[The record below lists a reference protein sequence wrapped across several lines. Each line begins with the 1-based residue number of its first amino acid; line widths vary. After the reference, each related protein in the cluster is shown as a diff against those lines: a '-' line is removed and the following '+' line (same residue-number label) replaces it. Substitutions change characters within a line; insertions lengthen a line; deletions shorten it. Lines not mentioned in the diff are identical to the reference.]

1 MELTVEDVI
10 QRARTANN
18 EIKIQDLEKN
28 IQRKSKDKALKN
40 LMLPPIK
47 FSAEEDWEVVK
58 DYGFG
63 ANEVTA
69 YIPIFVGGKNVNTYK
84 KAKANYSIAEHDQV
98 LVKNAV
104 EEMAVSKY
112 FEALNYKRQVEISDL
127 TIQALESQRRRLEVL
142 FTGGKLIP
150 KSELLKVEANIKRNE
165 SLKLENIRKE
175 KLAMGELSKILNY
188 PLDTEYSNMDFN
200 LKEFMEE
207 NTNIQEKYGKEI
219 EMTTLGEKEKLKVE
233 IAQYDLKIAKADMYP
248 VFYIEPTFQY
258 QEKKYD
264 SNTGDAYLEKISA
277 GDRFYLQVG
286 FSWTFAWGATLDSVS
301 QKRWAYEKA
310 KLEYED
316 NMKGIE
322 LETESRERKVRALYG
337 RTLASKEEVAYLK
350 ENVKIDNMRY
360 ENGLITTFDYLN
372 SVNSYR
378 NAEADYYEMV
388 RNLVIA
394 TMEFENIYK

>member
-10 QRARTANN
+10 QRARTENN
-18 EIKIQDLEKN
+18 QIKIQDLEKN
-28 IQRKSKDKALKN
+28 IQMKSKDKALKN
-40 LMLPPIK
+40 LILPPIK

-69 YIPIFVGGKNVNTYK
+69 YIPLFVGGKNVNTYK
-84 KAKANYSIAEHDQV
+84 KAKANFSLAEHDQV

-104 EEMAVSKY
+104 EELAVSKY

-188 PLDTEYSNMDFN
+188 PLDTNYTSLEFDLESFMNKN
-200 LKEFMEE
+200 KGIKE
-207 NTNIQEKYGKEI
+207 NIKKEI
-219 EMTTLGEKEKLKVE
+219 PLTTLGEKEKLKVD

-258 QEKKYD
+258 QDKLYK
-264 SNTGDAYLEKISA
+264 NGDAYLEKRDSD
-277 GDRFYLQVG
+277 DRFYLQVG

-301 QKRWAYEKA
+301 QKRWSYEKA

-316 NMKGIE
+316 NIKGIE
-322 LETESRERKVRALYG
+322 LESQSRERKVEALYG
-337 RTLASKEEVAYLK
+337 RTLASKEEVEYLK

-378 NAEADYYEMV
+378 NAEADYYEMI

>member
-10 QRARTANN
+10 QRARTENN
-18 EIKIQDLEKN
+18 QIKIQDLEKN
-28 IQRKSKDKALKN
+28 IQRKTKDKALKN
-40 LMLPPIK
+40 LILPPIR

-69 YIPIFVGGKNVNTYK
+69 YIPLFVGGKNVNTYK
-84 KAKANYSIAEHDQV
+84 KAKANFSLAEHDQV

-104 EEMAVSKY
+104 EELAVSKY

-188 PLDTEYSNMDFN
+188 PLDTNYTSLEFDLESFMNKN
-200 LKEFMEE
+200 KGIKE
-207 NTNIQEKYGKEI
+207 NIKKEI
-219 EMTTLGEKEKLKVE
+219 PMTTLGEKEKLKVD

-258 QEKKYD
+258 QDKRYN
-264 SNTGDAYLEKISA
+264 SSGDAYLEKRNA
-277 GDRFYLQVG
+277 DDRFYLQVG
-286 FSWTFAWGATLDSVS
+286 FSWTFAWGGTLDSVS
-301 QKRWAYEKA
+301 QKRWSYEKA

-316 NMKGIE
+316 NIKGIE
-322 LETESRERKVRALYG
+322 LESQSRERRVEALYG

-378 NAEADYYEMV
+378 NAEADYYEMI
-388 RNLVIA
+388 RDLVIA
-394 TMEFENIYK
+394 TMEFKNIYK

>member
-10 QRARTANN
+10 QRARTENN
-18 EIKIQDLEKN
+18 QIKIQDLEKN
-28 IQRKSKDKALKN
+28 IQMKSKDKALKN
-40 LMLPPIK
+40 LILPPIK

-69 YIPIFVGGKNVNTYK
+69 YIPLFVGGKNVNTYK
-84 KAKANYSIAEHDQV
+84 KAKANFSLAEHDQV

-104 EEMAVSKY
+104 EELAVSKY

-188 PLDTEYSNMDFN
+188 PLDTNYTSLEFDLESFMNKN
-200 LKEFMEE
+200 KGIKE
-207 NTNIQEKYGKEI
+207 NIKKEI
-219 EMTTLGEKEKLKVE
+219 PLTTLGEKEKLKVD

-258 QEKKYD
+258 QDKLYN
-264 SNTGDAYLEKISA
+264 SSGDAYLEKRDSD
-277 GDRFYLQVG
+277 DRFYLQVG
-286 FSWTFAWGATLDSVS
+286 FNT
-301 QKRWAYEKA
+301 R
-310 KLEYED
+310 
-316 NMKGIE
+316 
-322 LETESRERKVRALYG
+322 
-337 RTLASKEEVAYLK
+337 
-350 ENVKIDNMRY
+350 
-360 ENGLITTFDYLN
+360 
-372 SVNSYR
+372 
-378 NAEADYYEMV
+378 
-388 RNLVIA
+388 
-394 TMEFENIYK
+394 

>member
-10 QRARTANN
+10 QRARTENN
-18 EIKIQDLEKN
+18 QIKIQDLEKN
-28 IQRKSKDKALKN
+28 IQRKTKDKALKN
-40 LMLPPIK
+40 LILPPIR

-69 YIPIFVGGKNVNTYK
+69 YIPLFVGGKNVNTYK
-84 KAKANYSIAEHDQV
+84 KAKANFSLAEHDQV

-104 EEMAVSKY
+104 EELAVSKY

-188 PLDTEYSNMDFN
+188 PLDTNYTS
-200 LKEFMEE
+200 LEFDLESFMNKNKGINE
-207 NTNIQEKYGKEI
+207 NIKKEI
-219 EMTTLGEKEKLKVE
+219 PMTTLGEKEKLKVD

-258 QEKKYD
+258 QDKLYK
-264 SNTGDAYLEKISA
+264 NRDAYLEKRNA
-277 GDRFYLQVG
+277 DDRFYLQVG
-286 FSWTFAWGATLDSVS
+286 FSWTFAWGGTLDSVS
-301 QKRWAYEKA
+301 QKRWSYEKA

-316 NMKGIE
+316 NIKGIE
-322 LETESRERKVRALYG
+322 LESQSRERRVEALYG

-378 NAEADYYEMV
+378 NAEADYYEMI
-388 RNLVIA
+388 RDLVIA
-394 TMEFENIYK
+394 TMEFKNIYK

>member
-1 MELTVEDVI
+1 MEDVI
-10 QRARTANN
+10 QRARTENN
-18 EIKIQDLEKN
+18 QIKIQDLEKN
-28 IQRKSKDKALKN
+28 IQMKSKDKALKN
-40 LMLPPIK
+40 LILPPIK

-63 ANEVTA
+63 ADEVTA
-69 YIPIFVGGKNVNTYK
+69 YIPLFVGGKNVNTYK
-84 KAKANYSIAEHDQV
+84 KAKANFSLAEHDQV

-104 EEMAVSKY
+104 EELAVSKY

-188 PLDTEYSNMDFN
+188 PLDTNYTSLEFDLESFMNKN
-200 LKEFMEE
+200 KGIKE
-207 NTNIQEKYGKEI
+207 NIKKEI
-219 EMTTLGEKEKLKVE
+219 PLTTLGEKEKLKVD

-258 QEKKYD
+258 QDKLYN
-264 SNTGDAYLEKISA
+264 SSRDAYLKKRDSD
-277 GDRFYLQVG
+277 DRFYLQVG

-301 QKRWAYEKA
+301 QKRWSYEKA

-316 NMKGIE
+316 NIKGIE
-322 LETESRERKVRALYG
+322 LESQSRERKVEALYG
-337 RTLASKEEVAYLK
+337 RTLASKEEVEYLK

-378 NAEADYYEMV
+378 NAEADYYEMI